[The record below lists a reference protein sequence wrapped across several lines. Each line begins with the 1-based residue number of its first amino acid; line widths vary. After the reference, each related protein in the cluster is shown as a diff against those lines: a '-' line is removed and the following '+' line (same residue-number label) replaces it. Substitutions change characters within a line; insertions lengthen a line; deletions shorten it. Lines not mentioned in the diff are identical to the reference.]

1 MASEDTEITLGVGR
15 LVGLFFLLAA
25 ICGVF
30 LSIGYSLGKSTAR
43 EQALEDPPS
52 QVLAA
57 SPSGGGSPDQ
67 GDGKV
72 LAAVAPKTDATPP
85 SQEQTSASSA
95 QNNLTF
101 YKAVQQYGNSTALE
115 PKESSAVP
123 PPPAAPPTKETPAVT
138 VAQNAAP
145 AGPVASQTP
154 TSPSGRTAPVTGAGT
169 IVVQIAAVTREDDA
183 VALAGALRKKDY
195 NVIVVKNPAINDKFY
210 HVQVGPF
217 TNMKDADAMKTRLIA
232 EGYNPIVKK

>member
-43 EQALEDPPS
+43 EQALDDPPS

-57 SPSGGGSPDQ
+57 SPAGGAASET
-67 GDGKV
+67 DGKPS
-72 LAAVAPKTDATPP
+72 AAVAPKSDTTQPA
-85 SQEQTSASSA
+85 QEQASAASNA
-95 QNNLTF
+95 QKNLTF
-101 YKAVQQYGNSTALE
+101 YKAVQQHGTSTLA
-115 PKESSAVP
+115 PAKDSSTVP
-123 PPPAAPPTKETPAVT
+123 ATTAPAAAETTVAT
-138 VAQNAAP
+138 VAQNVALP
-145 AGPVASQTP
+145 KEPPASQSATP
-154 TSPSGRTAPVTGAGT
+154 PVSRATPVTGAGT

-217 TNMKDADAMKTRLIA
+217 VNMKEAEAMKTRLIA
-232 EGYNPIVKK
+232 EGYNPIVKR

>member
-1 MASEDTEITLGVGR
+1 MDSEDREITLGLGR
-15 LVGLFFLLAA
+15 MLGLFFLLVA

-43 EQALEDPPS
+43 EQALNDEPS

-57 SPSGGGSPDQ
+57 APPGASESADKPSAMIAS
-67 GDGKV
+67 K
-72 LAAVAPKTDATPP
+72 AETTPP
-85 SQEQTSASSA
+85 AQEEAPVPNA

-101 YKAVQQYGNSTALE
+101 YKAVQQNGDSTPA
-115 PKESSAVP
+115 PARESAPAVVPVPSETVAEVRAENVP
-123 PPPAAPPTKETPAVT
+123 PAK
-138 VAQNAAP
+138 
-145 AGPVASQTP
+145 GVASRGVTP
-154 TSPSGRTAPVTGAGT
+154 PVSSSTPVTGPGT
-169 IVVQIAAVTREDDA
+169 IMVQIAAVTREDDA

-195 NVIVVKNPAINDKFY
+195 NVIVVKNPAVNDKFY

-217 TNMKDADAMKTRLIA
+217 TSMKDADAMKAKLVA

>member
-43 EQALEDPPS
+43 EQALDEAPS
-52 QVLAA
+52 HVLAA
-57 SPSGGGSPDQ
+57 SPASGSASAQAD
-67 GDGKV
+67 DKV
-72 LAAVAPKTDATPP
+72 LGAVAPRSDAPQAAP
-85 SQEQTSASSA
+85 EQATASNV

-101 YKAVQQYGNSTALE
+101 YKSVQHNDDN
-115 PKESSAVP
+115 SAVP
-123 PPPAAPPTKETPAVT
+123 AKGSSPTQPAAPPVKAESSVAEVPPPTSTAPKAPGHAEAPAIGH
-138 VAQNAAP
+138 
-145 AGPVASQTP
+145 AGPV
-154 TSPSGRTAPVTGAGT
+154 TGPGT
-169 IVVQIAAVTREDDA
+169 IVVQIAALTREDDA

-195 NVIVVKNPAINDKFY
+195 SVIVVKNPAINDRFY

-217 TNMKDADAMKTRLIA
+217 SNMKDAEAMKARLVA
-232 EGYNPIVKK
+232 EGYNPILKK

>member
-43 EQALEDPPS
+43 EQALDEPPS

-57 SPSGGGSPDQ
+57 SPPSGAASAQ
-67 GDGKV
+67 TDGK
-72 LAAVAPKTDATPP
+72 LSAEAAAKSDATRTA
-85 SQEQTSASSA
+85 QEPASASNA
-95 QNNLTF
+95 QSNLTF
-101 YKAVQQYGNSTALE
+101 YKAVQQNGTSAPAQAKDGSTVPATTAPAQTE
-115 PKESSAVP
+115 TAV
-123 PPPAAPPTKETPAVT
+123 AT

-145 AGPVASQTP
+145 AKDAAGQSAAAPVS
-154 TSPSGRTAPVTGAGT
+154 RTTPVTGAGT
-169 IVVQIAAVTREDDA
+169 LVVQIAAVTREDDA
-183 VALAGALRKKDY
+183 IALASALRKKDY

-217 TNMKDADAMKTRLIA
+217 GNMKEAEAMKTRLIA
-232 EGYNPIVKK
+232 EGYNPIVKR